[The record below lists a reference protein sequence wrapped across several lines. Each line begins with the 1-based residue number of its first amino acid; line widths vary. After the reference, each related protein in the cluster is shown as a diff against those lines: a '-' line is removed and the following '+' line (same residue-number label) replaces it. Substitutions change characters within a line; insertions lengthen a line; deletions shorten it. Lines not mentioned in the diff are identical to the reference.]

1 MNMVVIAIKV
11 FRAMITVVLLVTF
24 VFVILRLS
32 GDPAVQML
40 GLEVDPEA
48 LEAFRRRWGLDQP
61 IWQQFLSFF
70 WNLLHGDF
78 GQSFIGGRDALGVV
92 IERLPK
98 TLWLMGL
105 TTIFTFG
112 LGIPAGIYASLHRNT
127 FADRAIM
134 GLTVA
139 SFSLPNFVV
148 GIILIMI
155 FGVTFR
161 LLPTSGSDTVLHYI
175 MPIVTMA
182 SADAAIFARFSRS
195 AMLEVLYAPYMRTA
209 LAKGLKWSEAVRR
222 HALPNASIPIVTIG
236 GIYVG
241 RQIAAATITENV
253 FAWPG
258 IGKLLVVSVQNRDLA
273 VVQCI
278 VIMVGVTMVV
288 ANLLV
293 DIAYGY
299 LDPRTRTEEGQ

>member
-1 MNMVVIAIKV
+1 MNPVVIAIKI

-48 LEAFRRRWGLDQP
+48 LEAFRRRWGLDRP
-61 IWQQFLSFF
+61 IWEQFLSFF

-78 GQSFIGGRDALGVV
+78 GQSFIGGRDALAVV
-92 IERLPK
+92 AERLPK

-209 LAKGLKWSEAVRR
+209 RAKGLMWGEAVRR

-278 VIMVGVTMVV
+278 VILVGVTMVI

-299 LDPRTRTEEGQ
+299 LDPRTRTEGGQ

>member
-1 MNMVVIAIKV
+1 MNLTVVLIKI
-11 FRAMITVVLLVTF
+11 FRAMITVFLLVTF
-24 VFVILRLS
+24 VFIILRLS
-32 GDPAVQML
+32 GDPAVMML
-40 GLEVDPEA
+40 GLEVDPDA
-48 LEAFRRRWGLDQP
+48 LVKFRQRWGLDRP
-61 IWQQFLSFF
+61 LWEQFLHFF
-70 WNLLHGDF
+70 WNFLHGDF
-78 GQSFIGGRDALGVV
+78 GRSFIGGRDALGVV
-92 IERLPK
+92 LERLPK

-134 GLTVA
+134 GFTVA

-148 GIILIMI
+148 GIVLIMI
-155 FGVTFR
+155 FGVVFR
-161 LLPTSGSDTVLHYI
+161 LLPTSGSDTVWHYI

-182 SADAAIFARFSRS
+182 TADAAIFARFSRS
-195 AMLEVLYAPYMRTA
+195 AMLEVLYAPFMRTA
-209 LAKGLKWSEAVRR
+209 RAKGLMWGQAVRR

-278 VIMVGVTMVV
+278 VIMIGITMVV
-288 ANLLV
+288 TNLLV
-293 DIAYGY
+293 DLAYGW
-299 LDPRTRTEEGQ
+299 LDPRTRTGDGQ

>member
-1 MNMVVIAIKV
+1 MNPVVIAIKI

-40 GLEVDPEA
+40 GLEVDPDA
-48 LEAFRRRWGLDQP
+48 LEAFRRRWGLDRP
-61 IWQQFLSFF
+61 IWEQFLSFF

-78 GQSFIGGRDALGVV
+78 GQSFIGGRDALAVV
-92 IERLPK
+92 AERLPK

-209 LAKGLKWSEAVRR
+209 RAKGLMWGEAVRR

-278 VIMVGVTMVV
+278 VILVGVTMVI

-299 LDPRTRTEEGQ
+299 LDPRTRTEGGQ

>member
-1 MNMVVIAIKV
+1 MNTVVVVIKIL
-11 FRAMITVVLLVTF
+11 RASITVVLLVTF

-40 GLEVDPEA
+40 GLEVSDEA
-48 LEAFRRRWGLDQP
+48 LEGFRHRWGLDRP
-61 IWQQFLSFF
+61 IWEQFLSFF
-70 WNLLHGDF
+70 WNFLHGDF

-92 IERLPK
+92 LERLPK

-127 FADRAIM
+127 FTDRLIM

-155 FGVTFR
+155 LGVTFR
-161 LLPTSGSDTVLHYI
+161 LLPTSGSDTVWHYI
-175 MPIVTMA
+175 MPVITMA
-182 SADAAIFARFSRS
+182 SADAAIFSRFSRS
-195 AMLEVLYAPYMRTA
+195 AMLEVLHAPYMRTA
-209 LAKGLKWSEAVRR
+209 RAKGLMWSQAVRR
-222 HALPNASIPIVTIG
+222 HALPNASIPLVTVG
-236 GIYVG
+236 GWYVG
-241 RQIAAATITENV
+241 RQIAAAVITENV

-258 IGKLLVVSVQNRDLA
+258 IGKLLVTSVQLRDLA

-278 VIMVGVTMVV
+278 VIIVGVTMVV
-288 ANLLV
+288 TNLLV
-293 DIAYGY
+293 DLAYGW
-299 LDPRTRTEEGQ
+299 LDPRTRTGDSQ

>member
-1 MNMVVIAIKV
+1 MGPVVIAIKI

-48 LEAFRRRWGLDQP
+48 LEKFRRRWGLDRP
-61 IWQQFLSFF
+61 IWEQFLSFF

-78 GQSFIGGRDALGVV
+78 GVSFIGGRDALGVV
-92 IERLPK
+92 TERLPK

-127 FADRAIM
+127 FSDRAIM

-161 LLPTSGSDTVLHYI
+161 LLPTSGSDTVWHYI

-209 LAKGLKWSEAVRR
+209 LAKGLKWGEAVRR

-278 VIMVGVTMVV
+278 VILVGVTMVI

-299 LDPRTRTEEGQ
+299 LDPRTRTEGGK

>member
-1 MNMVVIAIKV
+1 MSPVVIAIKI

-48 LEAFRRRWGLDQP
+48 LEAFRRRWGLDRP
-61 IWQQFLSFF
+61 VWEQFLSFF

-92 IERLPK
+92 TERLPK

-127 FADRAIM
+127 FSDRAIM

-175 MPIVTMA
+175 MPVITMA
-182 SADAAIFARFSRS
+182 TADAAIFARFARS
-195 AMLEVLYAPYMRTA
+195 AMLEVLHAPYMRTA
-209 LAKGLKWSEAVRR
+209 RAKGLMWGEAVRR

-278 VIMVGVTMVV
+278 VILVGVTMVI

-299 LDPRTRTEEGQ
+299 LDPRTRTEGGR

>member
-1 MNMVVIAIKV
+1 MNLAVISIKI
-11 FRAMITVVLLVTF
+11 FRAMITVLLLVTF

-40 GLEVDPEA
+40 GLEVDPDA
-48 LEAFRRRWGLDQP
+48 LEAFRHRWGLDRP
-61 IWQQFLSFF
+61 LWEQFLTFF
-70 WNLLHGDF
+70 WNILHGDF

-92 IERLPK
+92 LERLPK

-127 FADRAIM
+127 IADRTIM

-155 FGVTFR
+155 FGVVFR
-161 LLPTSGSDTVLHYI
+161 LLPTSGSETVLHYI
-175 MPIVTMA
+175 MPVVTMA
-182 SADAAIFARFSRS
+182 TADAAIFARFSRS

-209 LAKGLKWSEAVRR
+209 RAKGLTWGQAVRR
-222 HALPNASIPIVTIG
+222 HALPNASIPIVTVG

-258 IGKLLVVSVQNRDLA
+258 IGKLLVVSVQARDLA

-288 ANLLV
+288 TNLLV
-293 DIAYGY
+293 DLAYGW
-299 LDPRTRTEEGQ
+299 LDPRTRTGDGK

>member
-1 MNMVVIAIKV
+1 
-11 FRAMITVVLLVTF
+11 
-24 VFVILRLS
+24 
-32 GDPAVQML
+32 ML
-40 GLEVDPEA
+40 GLEVDPSA
-48 LEAFRRRWGLDQP
+48 LEAFRHRWGLDKP
-61 IWQQFLSFF
+61 IWEQFLSFF
-70 WNLLHGDF
+70 WNILHGDF
-78 GQSFIGGRDALGVV
+78 GQSFIGGRDAFGVV
-92 IERLPK
+92 LERLPK

-134 GLTVA
+134 GVTVA

-155 FGVTFR
+155 FGVYFR
-161 LLPTSGSDTVLHYI
+161 VLPTSGSETAWHYI
-175 MPIVTMA
+175 MPVITMA

-209 LAKGLKWSEAVRR
+209 RAKGLMWGEAVRR
-222 HALPNASIPIVTIG
+222 HALPNASIPIVTVG

-258 IGKLLVVSVQNRDLA
+258 IGKLLVVSVQSRDLA

-278 VIMVGVTMVV
+278 VILVGVTMVIT
-288 ANLLV
+288 NLLV
-293 DIAYGY
+293 DLAYGW
-299 LDPRTRTEEGQ
+299 LDPRTRTGDGQ

>member
-1 MNMVVIAIKV
+1 
-11 FRAMITVVLLVTF
+11 
-24 VFVILRLS
+24 
-32 GDPAVQML
+32 
-40 GLEVDPEA
+40 
-48 LEAFRRRWGLDQP
+48 
-61 IWQQFLSFF
+61 
-70 WNLLHGDF
+70 
-78 GQSFIGGRDALGVV
+78 
-92 IERLPK
+92 
-98 TLWLMGL
+98 MGL
-105 TTIFTFG
+105 TTIFTLG

-127 FADRAIM
+127 FSDRLIM
-134 GLTVA
+134 GFTVA

-161 LLPTSGSDTVLHYI
+161 LLPTSGSETVWHYI

-182 SADAAIFARFSRS
+182 TADAAIFARFSRS
-195 AMLEVLYAPYMRTA
+195 AMLEVLHAPYMRTA
-209 LAKGLKWSEAVRR
+209 RAKGLMWGQAVRR

-258 IGKLLVVSVQNRDLA
+258 IGKLLIVSVQNRDLA

-278 VIMVGVTMVV
+278 VILVGVTMVV
-288 ANLLV
+288 TNLLV
-293 DIAYGY
+293 DLAYGW
-299 LDPRTRTEEGQ
+299 LDPRIRTGDGK

>member
-1 MNMVVIAIKV
+1 MNPVVIAIKI

-48 LEAFRRRWGLDQP
+48 LEAFRRRWGLDRP
-61 IWQQFLSFF
+61 IWEQFLSFF

-92 IERLPK
+92 VERLPK

-209 LAKGLKWSEAVRR
+209 RAKGLMWGEAVRR

-278 VIMVGVTMVV
+278 VILVGVTMVI

-299 LDPRTRTEEGQ
+299 LDPRTRTEGGR

>member
-1 MNMVVIAIKV
+1 MNPVVIAIKI

-48 LEAFRRRWGLDQP
+48 LEAFRRRWGLDRP
-61 IWQQFLSFF
+61 IWEQFLSFF

-92 IERLPK
+92 GERLPK

-209 LAKGLKWSEAVRR
+209 RAKGLMWGEAVRR

-278 VIMVGVTMVV
+278 VILVGVTMVI

-299 LDPRTRTEEGQ
+299 LDPRTRTEGGR

>member
-1 MNMVVIAIKV
+1 MNITVVAIKV
-11 FRAMITVVLLVTF
+11 FRALITVFLLVTF

-40 GLEVDPEA
+40 GLEVDPSA
-48 LEAFRRRWGLDQP
+48 LEAFRVRWGLDRP
-61 IWQQFLSFF
+61 LWQQFLSFF
-70 WNLLHGDF
+70 WNILHGDF

-92 IERLPK
+92 LERLPK
-98 TLWLMGL
+98 TLWLMGW
-105 TTIFTFG
+105 TTVFTFG

-127 FADRAIM
+127 FSDRAIM

-182 SADAAIFARFSRS
+182 TADAAIFARFSRS
-195 AMLEVLYAPYMRTA
+195 AMLEVLHAPYMRTA
-209 LAKGLKWSEAVRR
+209 RAKGLMWRQAVRL
-222 HALPNASIPIVTIG
+222 HALPNASIPIVTVG
-236 GIYVG
+236 GIYIG

-258 IGKLLVVSVQNRDLA
+258 VGKLLVVSVQTRDLA

-288 ANLLV
+288 TNLLV
-293 DIAYGY
+293 DLAYGW
-299 LDPRTRTEEGQ
+299 LDPRTRTGDDK

>member
-1 MNMVVIAIKV
+1 MNPVVIAIKI

-48 LEAFRRRWGLDQP
+48 LEAFRRRWGLDRP
-61 IWQQFLSFF
+61 IWEQFLSFF
-70 WNLLHGDF
+70 WNLLQGDF

-92 IERLPK
+92 TERLPK

-209 LAKGLKWSEAVRR
+209 RAKGLMWGEAVRR

-241 RQIAAATITENV
+241 RQIAASTITENV

-278 VIMVGVTMVV
+278 VILVGVTMVV

-299 LDPRTRTEEGQ
+299 LDPRTRTEGGQ

>member
-1 MNMVVIAIKV
+1 MNSMVVAIKIL
-11 FRAMITVVLLVTF
+11 RASITVILLVAF

-40 GLEVDPEA
+40 GLEASDEA
-48 LEAFRRRWGLDQP
+48 LAQFRHRWGLDRP
-61 IWQQFLSFF
+61 IWEQFVSFF
-70 WNLLHGDF
+70 WNILQGDF
-78 GQSFIGGRDALGVV
+78 GQSYIGGRDALEVV
-92 IERLPK
+92 LERLPK
-98 TLWLMGL
+98 TLQLMGL

-127 FADRAIM
+127 LADRAIM

-148 GIILIMI
+148 GIILIMVL
-155 FGVTFR
+155 GVTFR
-161 LLPTSGSDTVLHYI
+161 LLPTSGSETVLHYI
-175 MPIVTMA
+175 MPIITMA
-182 SADAAIFARFSRS
+182 TADAAIFARFARS
-195 AMLEVLYAPYMRTA
+195 AMLEVLHAPYMRTA
-209 LAKGLKWSEAVRR
+209 RAKGLTWGQAVRR
-222 HALPNASIPIVTIG
+222 HALPNASIPIVTVG

-258 IGKLLVVSVQNRDLA
+258 IGKLLVTSVQLRDLA

-278 VIMVGVTMVV
+278 VILVGVTMVIT
-288 ANLLV
+288 NLLV
-293 DIAYGY
+293 DLAYGW
-299 LDPRTRTEEGQ
+299 LDPRTRTGDSQ

>member
-1 MNMVVIAIKV
+1 MNPVVIAIKI

-40 GLEVDPEA
+40 GLEVDPDA
-48 LEAFRRRWGLDQP
+48 LEAFRRRWGLDRP
-61 IWQQFLSFF
+61 IWEQFLSFF
-70 WNLLHGDF
+70 WNLLQGDF
-78 GQSFIGGRDALGVV
+78 GRSFIGGRDALGVV
-92 IERLPK
+92 TERLPK

-175 MPIVTMA
+175 LPIVTMA

-195 AMLEVLYAPYMRTA
+195 AMLEVLHAPYMRTA
-209 LAKGLKWSEAVRR
+209 RAKGLMWGEAVRR

-258 IGKLLVVSVQNRDLA
+258 IGKLLVTSVQNRDLA

-278 VIMVGVTMVV
+278 VILVGVTMVV

-299 LDPRTRTEEGQ
+299 LDPRTRTEGGR

>member
-1 MNMVVIAIKV
+1 MNPVVIAIKI

-48 LEAFRRRWGLDQP
+48 LEAFRRRWGLDRP
-61 IWQQFLSFF
+61 IWEQFLSFF

-92 IERLPK
+92 TERLPK

-209 LAKGLKWSEAVRR
+209 RAKGLMWGEAVRR

-278 VIMVGVTMVV
+278 VILVGVTMVI

-299 LDPRTRTEEGQ
+299 LDPRTRTEGGR

>member
-1 MNMVVIAIKV
+1 MNPVVIAIKI

-48 LEAFRRRWGLDQP
+48 LEKIRRRWGLDRP
-61 IWQQFLSFF
+61 IWEQFLSFF
-70 WNLLHGDF
+70 WNLLQGDF

-92 IERLPK
+92 TERLPN

-127 FADRAIM
+127 FSDRAIM

-209 LAKGLKWSEAVRR
+209 RAKGLMWGEAVRR

-236 GIYVG
+236 GIYIG

-278 VIMVGVTMVV
+278 VILVGVTMVI

-299 LDPRTRTEEGQ
+299 LDPRTRTEGGR

>member
-1 MNMVVIAIKV
+1 MNPVVIAIKI

-48 LEAFRRRWGLDQP
+48 LEAFRRRWGLDRP
-61 IWQQFLSFF
+61 IWEQFLSFF

-92 IERLPK
+92 VERLPK

-127 FADRAIM
+127 FSDRAIM

-209 LAKGLKWSEAVRR
+209 RAKGLMWGEAVRR

-278 VIMVGVTMVV
+278 VILVGVTMVI

-299 LDPRTRTEEGQ
+299 LDPRTRTEGGQ

>member
-1 MNMVVIAIKV
+1 MNPVVIAIKI

-40 GLEVDPEA
+40 GLEVDPDA
-48 LEAFRRRWGLDQP
+48 LEAFRRRWGLDRP
-61 IWQQFLSFF
+61 IWEQFLSFF

-78 GQSFIGGRDALGVV
+78 GQSFIGGRDALAVV
-92 IERLPK
+92 AERLPK

-209 LAKGLKWSEAVRR
+209 RAKGLMWGEAVRR

-278 VIMVGVTMVV
+278 VILVGVTMVI

-299 LDPRTRTEEGQ
+299 LDPRTRTEGGR

>member
-1 MNMVVIAIKV
+1 MSPVVIAIKI

-48 LEAFRRRWGLDQP
+48 LEAFRRRWGLDRP
-61 IWQQFLSFF
+61 VWEQFLSFF

-92 IERLPK
+92 TERLPK

-127 FADRAIM
+127 FSDRAIM

-209 LAKGLKWSEAVRR
+209 LAKGLKWGQAVRR

-278 VIMVGVTMVV
+278 VILVGVTMVI

-299 LDPRTRTEEGQ
+299 LDPRTRTEGGR

>member
-1 MNMVVIAIKV
+1 MGPVVIGIKI

-48 LEAFRRRWGLDQP
+48 LEKFRHRWGLDRP
-61 IWQQFLSFF
+61 IWEQFLSFF
-70 WNLLHGDF
+70 WNLLQGDF

-92 IERLPK
+92 LERLPK

-161 LLPTSGSDTVLHYI
+161 LLPTSGSDTVWHYI

-209 LAKGLKWSEAVRR
+209 LAKGLKWGEAVRR

-278 VIMVGVTMVV
+278 VIMVGVTMVI

-299 LDPRTRTEEGQ
+299 LDPRTRTEDGH

>member
-1 MNMVVIAIKV
+1 MNLAVISIKI
-11 FRAMITVVLLVTF
+11 FRAMITVFLLVLF
-24 VFVILRLS
+24 VFVILRMS

-40 GLEVDPEA
+40 GLEVDPSA
-48 LEAFRRRWGLDQP
+48 LEAFRHRWGLDRP

-70 WNLLHGDF
+70 WNFLQGDF
-78 GQSFIGGRDALGVV
+78 GKSFIGGRDALGVV
-92 IERLPK
+92 LERLPK

-127 FADRAIM
+127 IADRAIM
-134 GLTVA
+134 GFTVA

-148 GIILIMI
+148 GIILIMV
-155 FGVTFR
+155 FGVVFR

-182 SADAAIFARFSRS
+182 TADAAIFARFSRS
-195 AMLEVLYAPYMRTA
+195 AMLEVLYSPYMRTA
-209 LAKGLKWSEAVRR
+209 RAKGLMWGQAVRR
-222 HALPNASIPIVTIG
+222 HALPNASIPIVTVG

-258 IGKLLVVSVQNRDLA
+258 IGKLLVTSVQTRDLA

-278 VIMVGVTMVV
+278 VILVGVTMVV
-288 ANLLV
+288 TNLLV
-293 DIAYGY
+293 DLAYGW
-299 LDPRTRTEEGQ
+299 LDPRTRTGDSK

>member
-1 MNMVVIAIKV
+1 MNAAVVAIKIL
-11 FRAMITVVLLVTF
+11 RASITVVLLVTF

-40 GLEVDPEA
+40 GLEVSQQA
-48 LEAFRRRWGLDQP
+48 LDEFRHRWGLDLP
-61 IWQQFLSFF
+61 IWEQYLSFF
-70 WNLLHGDF
+70 WNILHGDF

-92 IERLPK
+92 LERLPK
-98 TLWLMGL
+98 TLQLMGL

-127 FADRAIM
+127 FADRTIM
-134 GLTVA
+134 GLAVA

-155 FGVTFR
+155 LGVTFR
-161 LLPTSGSDTVLHYI
+161 WLPTSGSETALQYI
-175 MPIVTMA
+175 MPVITMA
-182 SADAAIFARFSRS
+182 TADAAIFARFSRS
-195 AMLEVLYAPYMRTA
+195 AMLEVLHAPYMRTA
-209 LAKGLKWSEAVRR
+209 LAKGLTWGAAVRR
-222 HALPNASIPIVTIG
+222 HALPNASIPIVTVA

-241 RQIAAATITENV
+241 RQIAAAPITENV

-258 IGKLLVVSVQNRDLA
+258 LGKLLVNSVQLRDLA

-278 VIMVGVTMVV
+278 VILVGVTMVIT
-288 ANLLV
+288 NLLV
-293 DIAYGY
+293 DLAYGW
-299 LDPRTRTEEGQ
+299 LDPRTRTGDGK

>member
-1 MNMVVIAIKV
+1 MNPTVVAIKIL
-11 FRAMITVVLLVTF
+11 RASITVVLLVTF

-40 GLEVDPEA
+40 GLEVSDEA
-48 LEAFRRRWGLDQP
+48 LDQFRQRWGLDRP
-61 IWQQFLSFF
+61 IWEQYLSFF
-70 WNLLHGDF
+70 WNILHGDF

-92 IERLPK
+92 LERLPK
-98 TLWLMGL
+98 TLQLMGL

-127 FADRAIM
+127 LADRAIM
-134 GLTVA
+134 GFTVA

-155 FGVTFR
+155 LGVTFR
-161 LLPTSGSDTVLHYI
+161 LLPTSGSETWLHYI
-175 MPIVTMA
+175 MPVITMA
-182 SADAAIFARFSRS
+182 TADAAIFARFSRS
-195 AMLEVLYAPYMRTA
+195 AMLEVLHAPFMRTA
-209 LAKGLKWSEAVRR
+209 RAKGLMWGQAVRR
-222 HALPNASIPIVTIG
+222 HALPNASIPLVTIG
-236 GIYVG
+236 GMYVG
-241 RQIAAATITENV
+241 RLIAGATITENV

-258 IGKLLVVSVQNRDLA
+258 IGKLLVNSVNLRDLA

-278 VIMVGVTMVV
+278 VILVGVTMVI

-293 DIAYGY
+293 DISYGW
-299 LDPRTRTEEGQ
+299 LDPRTRTGESQ